1 MCQEL
6 REALYLDSVIKK
18 DELINGKRVEQ
29 CLTQYKY

>member
-18 DELINGKRVEQ
+18 DKLIDGKRVAQ